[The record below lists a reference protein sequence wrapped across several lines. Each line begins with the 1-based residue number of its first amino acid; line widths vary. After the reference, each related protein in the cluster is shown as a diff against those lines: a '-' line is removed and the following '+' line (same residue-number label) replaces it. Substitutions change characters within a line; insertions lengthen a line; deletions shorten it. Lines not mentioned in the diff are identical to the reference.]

1 MGRQNSFPTL
11 KGKIYFKIMN
21 LDKSKIE
28 FLVPSLKN
36 KVWDIYVFSSKI
48 LSI

>member
-11 KGKIYFKIMN
+11 KSKIYFKIMN
-21 LDKSKIE
+21 SDKSKIE

-36 KVWDIYVFSSKI
+36 KFWNINVFSSKI
-48 LSI
+48 LNI